1 ASSLGTV
8 DEVRRYREGTGEPVE
23 VGSDGDLTG
32 GEPLAAVIRRRGSA
46 RNFTLEPMPAP
57 RLAAILEAA
66 SAHIPGD
73 LPRANEIHL
82 IANAVEGV
90 EPGAYRFRPPG
101 RFELLKAGSFRSS
114 AGYLALEQEHAARA
128 AATHFL
134 TAELEPLLG
143 ALGNRGYRAA
153 QLEAGIRA
161 GRLYLGAY
169 ARGLGATGL
178 TFYDDEVG
186 RFFTGD
192 TRTSAM
198 LCVAVGP
205 DARRRRS

>member
-1 ASSLGTV
+1 M
-8 DEVRRYREGTGEPVE
+8 RRFREGVEEPVN
-23 VGSDGDLTG
+23 VGRDGDLTG
-32 GEPLAAVIRRRGSA
+32 SEPLEAVIRRRGSA
-46 RNFTLEPMPAP
+46 REFTLEPVPAAS
-57 RLAAILEAA
+57 LAAILTAA
-66 SAHIPGD
+66 SARIPAD
-73 LPRANEIHL
+73 LPRTNDIHL
-82 IANAVEGV
+82 IANAVDGF
-90 EPGAYRFRPPG
+90 EPGAYRFRPPD
-101 RFELLKAGSFRSS
+101 RFELVKAGSFRRS

-128 AATHFL
+128 AATQFL
-134 TAELEPLLG
+134 TAELEPVLR
-143 ALGNRGYRAA
+143 ALGNRGYRTA
-153 QLEAGIRA
+153 QVEAGIRA

-192 TRTSAM
+192 TRTSPM